1 MLVDSRDSHG
11 VAAANE
17 GEPTARWYSQGRG
30 RNGAVRVAL
39 QRFERGLFV
48 TREENPSTGPR
59 TLVVLSFDDLS
70 GFERWC
76 ADDPIR
82 FDQPV
87 LHQQVRRHGEEL
99 WRAHS

>member
-1 MLVDSRDSHG
+1 MVVDSRDLHA
-11 VAAANE
+11 VAAA
-17 GEPTARWYSQGRG
+17 GDVEPSTRWNSHGCGRAG
-30 RNGAVRVAL
+30 TVSVAL

-99 WRAHS
+99 WRTHS